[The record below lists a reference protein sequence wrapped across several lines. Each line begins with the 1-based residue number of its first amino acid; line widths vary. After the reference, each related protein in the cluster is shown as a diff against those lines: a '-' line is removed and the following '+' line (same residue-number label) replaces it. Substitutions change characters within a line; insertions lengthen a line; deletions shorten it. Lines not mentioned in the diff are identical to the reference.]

1 MELAAVNA
9 EVAAARAVQVC
20 ALGSVCT
27 SLALR
32 VLLPCTSDLHLHL
45 LLVHA
50 HVHLACTLCEHLASR
65 SQVRKDLE

>member
-9 EVAAARAVQVC
+9 EVAAARAVQAC

-32 VLLPCTSDLHLHL
+32 VLLPCTYLHL
-45 LLVHA
+45 LLVHTR
-50 HVHLACTLCEHLASR
+50 VLFACTLCEHLASR